1 MNCHINF
8 LVNSFQNR
16 FSKTQFITT
25 ATPVLKANW
34 SAKLELAASN
44 IEIVAMIIN
53 HHDNQVSV
61 EYVADEFG
69 FHPVG
74 SHIPV
79 APPMPPHVRWADY
92 MSFMIFFFFA
102 RI

>member
-1 MNCHINF
+1 
-8 LVNSFQNR
+8 
-16 FSKTQFITT
+16 
-25 ATPVLKANW
+25 
-34 SAKLELAASN
+34 
-44 IEIVAMIIN
+44 MIIN
-53 HHDNQVSV
+53 HLDNQVSV

-92 MSFMIFFFFA
+92 MIFLQGYESGPM
-102 RI
+102 

>member
-1 MNCHINF
+1 
-8 LVNSFQNR
+8 
-16 FSKTQFITT
+16 
-25 ATPVLKANW
+25 
-34 SAKLELAASN
+34 
-44 IEIVAMIIN
+44 MIIN

-79 APPMPPHVRWADY
+79 APPMPPHVRCADY
-92 MSFMIFFFFA
+92 VFNNYFLFGQVRRLCVFYNSFCKDMKVI
-102 RI
+102 

>member
-1 MNCHINF
+1 
-8 LVNSFQNR
+8 
-16 FSKTQFITT
+16 
-25 ATPVLKANW
+25 
-34 SAKLELAASN
+34 
-44 IEIVAMIIN
+44 MIIN

-79 APPMPPHVRWADY
+79 APPMPPHVRWADC
-92 MSFMIFFFFA
+92 MSFIIIFFLFKDMKVVQCEVVKLE
-102 RI
+102 RIQSFPGDSSTTWQR

>member
-1 MNCHINF
+1 
-8 LVNSFQNR
+8 
-16 FSKTQFITT
+16 
-25 ATPVLKANW
+25 
-34 SAKLELAASN
+34 
-44 IEIVAMIIN
+44 MIIN

-92 MSFMIFFFFA
+92 VSFIIIFFLFKDMKVVQSEFVRLE
-102 RI
+102 RIQSFPGDSSTTWQR